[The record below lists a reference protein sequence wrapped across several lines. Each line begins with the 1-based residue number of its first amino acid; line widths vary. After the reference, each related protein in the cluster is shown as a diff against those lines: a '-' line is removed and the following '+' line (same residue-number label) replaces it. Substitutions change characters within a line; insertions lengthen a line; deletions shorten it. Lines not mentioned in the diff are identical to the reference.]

1 MRIFLTGSTGFI
13 GQSLVRA
20 MRRRD
25 WAVQVLVR
33 DRKGTAAQWL
43 SDQGCTLVS
52 GDVTRPEGLAKAMA
66 GADAIVHAAGVYEL
80 GVNANERGRMEQ
92 VNVGGTNNVLSAAL
106 QAGIARTIYVSTV
119 WALGPSGYP
128 PDPAVPKDE
137 SQRHAGSY
145 LTPYERSKADA
156 HQAALAWRGKG
167 LPLIIAMPNAVV
179 GANDHSVFGY
189 FLRLYLLGAMPP
201 FAWGGDAVLSM
212 VHVDALAEGLC
223 LATANAPIGEDYL
236 FCGEPLSIRGLFE
249 IWGRYLGRMVPR
261 LWLPRSL
268 MYWQM
273 ALLEPLQRMLGL
285 PAFLSRETVE
295 VTKAHLNYSSA
306 KAKRYLGWVHPE
318 VEEVWERI
326 ISDERRLMV
335 SRRGFL
341 NKLRHQPTV
350 FTLAR

>member
-33 DRKGTAAQWL
+33 DQNGTAAQWL
-43 SDQGCTLVS
+43 SDQGCTVVA
-52 GDVTRPEGLAKAMA
+52 GDITRPEGLARAMA
-66 GADAIVHAAGVYEL
+66 GADAVVHAAGVYEL
-80 GVNANERGRMEQ
+80 GVNANERERMQQ
-92 VNVGGTNNVLSAAL
+92 VNVHGTNNVLSAAL
-106 QAGIARTIYVSTV
+106 DAGIARTIYVSTV
-119 WALGPSGYP
+119 WALGPSGCP
-128 PDPAVPKDE
+128 PESAIPKDE

-145 LTPYERSKADA
+145 LTPYERSKANA
-156 HQAALAWRGKG
+156 HQAALAWRRKG

-223 LATANAPIGEDYL
+223 LATANAPIGED
-236 FCGEPLSIRGLFE
+236 EPLSIRGLFE
-249 IWGRYLGRMVPR
+249 IWGRYPGRMVPR

-326 ISDERRLMV
+326 ISDERRLMA

>member
-1 MRIFLTGSTGFI
+1 
-13 GQSLVRA
+13 

-25 WAVQVLVR
+25 WAVQALVR
-33 DRKGTAAQWL
+33 DQKGTAAQWL

-52 GDVTRPEGLAKAMA
+52 GDVTRPKGLAKAMA

-80 GVNANERGRMEQ
+80 GVNASERGRMEQ
-92 VNVGGTNNVLSAAL
+92 ANVGGTNNVLGAAL

-189 FLRLYLLGAMPP
+189 FLRLYLLG
-201 FAWGGDAVLSM
+201 V
-212 VHVDALAEGLC
+212 
-223 LATANAPIGEDYL
+223 
-236 FCGEPLSIRGLFE
+236 E
-249 IWGRYLGRMVPR
+249 IWGRYPGRMVPR
-261 LWLPRSL
+261 LW
-268 MYWQM
+268 
-273 ALLEPLQRMLGL
+273 
-285 PAFLSRETVE
+285 
-295 VTKAHLNYSSA
+295 YSPSN
-306 KAKRYLGWVHPE
+306 GP
-318 VEEVWERI
+318 
-326 ISDERRLMV
+326 
-335 SRRGFL
+335 
-341 NKLRHQPTV
+341 
-350 FTLAR
+350 